1 MFVVGSV
8 VSGDDA
14 VKGLMYVKEPL
25 HSRYGMLFDMGYK
38 VNSMWMKNTF
48 ISLDVIFLD
57 KNMNI
62 IGFKENNQPHSLKSI
77 SVNKPSRYVLEMN
90 AGTVKKFN
98 LKNGDKIY
106 FLNIKWIYIL
116 IFFIIFIYIW
126 IIIIVIV
133 RYVKKWDLYM
143 LV

>member
-1 MFVVGSV
+1 MIVFGSV

-48 ISLDVIFLD
+48 IPLDVIFLD

-62 IGFKENNQPHSLKSI
+62 IGFKENNQPHSIKSI
-77 SVNKPSRYVLEMN
+77 SINKPSKYVLEMN

-98 LKNGDKIY
+98 LKIGHKIY
-106 FLNIKWIYIL
+106 YLNLKWIYIF
-116 IFFIIFIYIW
+116 IFL
-126 IIIIVIV
+126 IIILFFFKYNKYI
-133 RYVKKWDLYM
+133 
-143 LV
+143 

>member
-1 MFVVGSV
+1 MIVFGSV
-8 VSGDDA
+8 VSGDAA
-14 VKGLMYVKEPL
+14 VKGLMFVKEPL
-25 HSRYGMLFDMGYK
+25 NSRYGMLFDMGYK

-77 SVNKPSRYVLEMN
+77 SINKPSKYVLEMN

-98 LKNGDKIY
+98 LKKGDKIY
-106 FLNIKWIYIL
+106 FLNIKLLYIL
-116 IFFIIFIYIW
+116 IFFIILIIYIKY
-126 IIIIVIV
+126 
-133 RYVKKWDLYM
+133 R
-143 LV
+143 